1 MAKKVVVDFE
11 LKYKEAV
18 ANLNEF
24 QKEYAKLEKQTQKTN
39 EGLEGLTAKVDQLT
53 GGAVTKF
60 GNFKNSIGGVTKGF
74 KSLRVAIIATGI
86 GALIVAIT
94 SVTAAFKASEEGQN
108 KFTKFFTQI
117 KVVIGNVTDIL
128 ADFGMAI
135 INVFSFNFKEAR
147 KNIDAVVDGIKNFG
161 EETKKEIE
169 TAGKLADARAKAD
182 KQERELLVER
192 AEASRKVAELREKA
206 ADKENVTAA
215 ERIKAL
221 EEASQIEQDITNKEI
236 ENAKLRFE
244 AKKAENALSKST
256 KEDLDE
262 EAALQAEV
270 IRLETARL
278 KLQKSLTA
286 EITTP
291 KREQTAENDKA
302 INEEKKKLKELED
315 FKLKIRDA
323 EAISEAEKRELELTK
338 IDEQYA
344 ALIEKAKEFDLATD
358 DLENAQREAK
368 LEKQAEFDEQDKERK
383 DKIAAEDAA
392 RIQEAEDKEK
402 ALQEK
407 RKQLREANFNNAVKL
422 AGEETKLGKALLLA
436 KQLILAK
443 EFIMDAKAQIQNAK
457 KNVADAQVKLGSAS
471 TDVSGSVAK
480 AANTAPPPFNIPFIL
495 TAIATG
501 ASVISAV
508 KSAVS
513 STKAAAA
520 AAGAGGGGASL
531 QTTPIT
537 PASSPPAFNVV
548 GQGGASQLAAAIGG
562 QPPVRAFVV
571 SNDVTTAQG
580 LERNTIEGAT
590 IG

>member
-53 GGAVTKF
+53 GGAITKF

-117 KVVIGNVTDIL
+117 KVVIGNVTDLL

-135 INVFSFNFKEAR
+135 INVFSGNFKEAK

-161 EETKKEIE
+161 EETKKEIKA
-169 TAGKLADARAKAD
+169 AGELADARAKAD

-221 EEASQIEQDITNKEI
+221 EEASRIEQEITNKEI
-236 ENAKLRFE
+236 ENARLRFE

-286 EITTP
+286 EITTA
-291 KREQTAENDKA
+291 KREQTAETTKA
-302 INEEKKKLKELED
+302 ANEEKKKEKEIAD

-323 EAISEAEKRELELTK
+323 EATSEAEKRELELIK

-344 ALIEKAKEFDLATD
+344 ALIEKAKEFGLATD
-358 DLENAQREAK
+358 ELEDAQREAK
-368 LEKQAEFDEQDKERK
+368 KEKQAEFDAQDKERK

-392 RIQEAEDKEK
+392 REQEKIDKET
-402 ALQEK
+402 ALEEK
-407 RKQLREANFNNAVKL
+407 RKQLREDNFNNAVKL

-436 KQLILAK
+436 KQILLAK
-443 EFIMDAKAQIQNAK
+443 EFIMDAKAQIAKAKEAVSTATINA
-457 KNVADAQVKLGSAS
+457 AEAS
-471 TDVSGSVAK
+471 TETTSSVAK

-501 ASVISAV
+501 ASVLSAV
-508 KSAVS
+508 KAAVGA
-513 STKAAAA
+513 TKSAAATV
-520 AAGAGGGGASL
+520 GASGGSASIE
-531 QTTPIT
+531 TAPIT

>member
-53 GGAVTKF
+53 GGAITKF
-60 GNFKNSIGGVTKGF
+60 GNFKNSIGSVTKGF

-117 KVVIGNVTDIL
+117 KVVIGNVTDLL

-135 INVFSFNFKEAR
+135 INVFSGNFKEAK

-169 TAGKLADARAKAD
+169 AAGKLADARAKAD

-286 EITTP
+286 EITTA
-291 KREQTAENDKA
+291 KREQTAETNKAAND
-302 INEEKKKLKELED
+302 EKKKLKELED
-315 FKLKIRDA
+315 FRLKIRDA
-323 EAISEAEKRELELTK
+323 TAISEAEKRELELEK
-338 IDEQYA
+338 IKEHYQKLLDNELINNEQKLEVQA
-344 ALIEKAKEFDLATD
+344 ALDEALKAKQAAFDQ
-358 DLENAQREAK
+358 E
-368 LEKQAEFDEQDKERK
+368 DKDRK
-383 DKIAAEDAA
+383 DKIAADDAA
-392 RIQEAEDKEK
+392 REQEKIDKET
-402 ALQEK
+402 ALEEQ
-407 RKQLREANFNNAVKL
+407 RKQLREDNFNNAVKL

-436 KQLILAK
+436 KQLLLAK
-443 EFIMDAKAQIQNAK
+443 EFVMDAKAQIQNAK

-571 SNDVTTAQG
+571 SNDVTSAQE
-580 LERNTIEGAT
+580 LDRNIIEGAS